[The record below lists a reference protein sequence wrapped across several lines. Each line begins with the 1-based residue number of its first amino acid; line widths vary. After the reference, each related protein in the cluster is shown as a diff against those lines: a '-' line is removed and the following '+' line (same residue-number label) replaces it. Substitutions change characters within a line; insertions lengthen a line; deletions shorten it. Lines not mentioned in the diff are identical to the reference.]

1 MGGSGDDILIGN
13 AASNYLDG
21 GKAADRLEG
30 KAGADT
36 LIGGQGNDILI
47 GGQGNDI
54 LIGGDDNDLFVWK
67 SGDADGSTDR
77 VSDFQLGVDQLDFAD
92 VLDTGVSADNLAN
105 YLQVTP
111 DGSDTVINVYRN
123 GVVGSVPELI
133 VVLEGCSA
141 DIQQLDD
148 LLTNNG
154 VIY

>member
-1 MGGSGDDILIGN
+1 MVLSIKIGW
-13 AASNYLDG
+13 G
-21 GKAADRLEG
+21 CKG

-36 LIGGQGNDILI
+36 LIGGQGNDILV
-47 GGQGNDI
+47 
-54 LIGGDDNDLFVWK
+54 GGDNNDLFVWK

-92 VLDTGVSADNLAN
+92 VLDGGVSAGNLAN

-111 DGSDTVINVYRN
+111 DDSDTVINVFSN
-123 GVVGSVPELI
+123 GVVGSVPDLI